1 MEYRVSL
8 EERGIKSSEEID
20 KKVALLRK
28 KHEADLGI
36 VDGQW
41 LPNRDG
47 DVKGSDG
54 SRVSGDY
61 ITIYYPWVYTM
72 NLSSFWVLL
81 GCEVDMLCTPLVLG
95 VLVYFISWLK
105 FALSSAMALLAP
117 HICK

>member
-1 MEYRVSL
+1 MLRRLEVAVMEYRVSL

-61 ITIYYPWVYTM
+61 ITIYYPWGYTHELVIL
-72 NLSSFWVLL
+72 LSFVRL
-81 GCEVDMLCTPLVLG
+81 
-95 VLVYFISWLK
+95 
-105 FALSSAMALLAP
+105 
-117 HICK
+117 

>member
-41 LPNRDG
+41 LPNQDG
-47 DVKGSDG
+47 HVKGSDG

-61 ITIYYPWVYTM
+61 ITIYYPWGYTHELVIL
-72 NLSSFWVLL
+72 LSFVSL
-81 GCEVDMLCTPLVLG
+81 
-95 VLVYFISWLK
+95 
-105 FALSSAMALLAP
+105 
-117 HICK
+117 